1 MWVSVAG
8 QVWRRRPGALERTA
22 ARLLRSP
29 GLARALLTT
38 PSLLLPWLI
47 ASVVVLAAGAA
58 ATLSSGQPLV
68 ALLAPAVAAAAIA
81 YSYGPGVDPAWELA
95 CSMAV
100 SDRMVLLARALA
112 VFAVNAVL
120 GLAASAVTESGAAAA
135 VTFGWLIPMTAVCA
149 FALAVATVARSAER
163 RGGGGGGRLADHRA
177 VRPGGQ
183 RAVLRRRHRHGPV
196 PALPGD
202 RRGLRR
208 DRPVR
213 HADPERNPLM
223 NVEITDLT
231 RRFGR
236 HQAVAGVNLETGPG
250 VFGLL
255 GPNGAGKTTLL
266 RMMATVIPPT
276 TGRLRLL
283 GRDPGGYGPRREVRR
298 RLGYLPQS
306 LGYYPGFTVAEFVE
320 YFALLKEMPS
330 ARVPGA
336 VATAIER
343 VDLGGRARA
352 KLRTLS
358 GGMLRRVGIAQ
369 AIVNEPELLLL
380 DEPTAGLDPEQRVHF
395 RALLRDLGQRATVV
409 VSTHLVEDVGA
420 ACSQVAL
427 MDQGKIVFQG
437 TPAELT
443 ARGDRAGHR
452 GRPAGARLHRR
463 ARGGPVMTAASA
475 PAGTARRPGRRGA
488 AARRGPAAAAGAAA
502 QRDVVA
508 AAAGRR
514 AVLVQRLP
522 RGHGAAADV
531 EPARHDLQNRLLLDL
546 VIPATGAAA
555 WMGSRE
561 GRRDMTD
568 LLGVTARP
576 RWSRQL
582 ATWAATTAWAESA
595 AWAASRWSTS

>member
-1 MWVSVAG
+1 
-8 QVWRRRPGALERTA
+8 L
-22 ARLLRSP
+22 
-29 GLARALLTT
+29 
-38 PSLLLPWLI
+38 
-47 ASVVVLAAGAA
+47 
-58 ATLSSGQPLV
+58 
-68 ALLAPAVAAAAIA
+68 
-81 YSYGPGVDPAWELA
+81 
-95 CSMAV
+95 
-100 SDRMVLLARALA
+100 
-112 VFAVNAVL
+112 
-120 GLAASAVTESGAAAA
+120 
-135 VTFGWLIPMTAVCA
+135 
-149 FALAVATVARSAER
+149 
-163 RGGGGGGRLADHRA
+163 
-177 VRPGGQ
+177 
-183 RAVLRRRHRHGPV
+183 
-196 PALPGD
+196 
-202 RRGLRR
+202 
-208 DRPVR
+208 
-213 HADPERNPLM
+213 

-283 GRDPGGYGPRREVRR
+283 DRDPGAYGPRREVRR

-320 YFALLKEMPS
+320 YFALLKEMPP

-352 KLRTLS
+352 RLRTLS

-395 RALLRDLGQRATVV
+395 RALLRDLGQQATVV

-443 ARGDRAGHR
+443 ARGTEQGTGDAPLER
-452 GRPAGARLHRR
+452 GY
-463 ARGGPVMTAASA
+463 TAVL
-475 PAGTARRPGRRGA
+475 A
-488 AARRGPAAAAGAAA
+488 AAR
-502 QRDVVA
+502 
-508 AAAGRR
+508 
-514 AVLVQRLP
+514 
-522 RGHGAAADV
+522 
-531 EPARHDLQNRLLLDL
+531 
-546 VIPATGAAA
+546 
-555 WMGSRE
+555 S
-561 GRRDMTD
+561 
-568 LLGVTARP
+568 
-576 RWSRQL
+576 
-582 ATWAATTAWAESA
+582 
-595 AWAASRWSTS
+595 